1 MNPHRNRLLGRIL
14 IVTALL
20 GWLISLGGLVGVW
33 VLQPSITQ
41 SAVTFLNLGQRT
53 LETTGQ
59 LLDVIDT
66 SLAAASDNITVVQ
79 TMLTETA
86 GTFDKT
92 SPMLQ
97 SAASMVG
104 NDFAKMTTETRNAL
118 ISLKSS
124 AKIVDDSLRFISRI
138 PLIGSPYNPPAPLDV
153 SISNLAASMDNL
165 PANLAEIQAWL
176 NSTGSDL
183 QGLQKSTSQFSLNMG
198 TLIPNLAAARTTA
211 AQYKVLVQDLKNEFG
226 SLQANLPTYIFL
238 AAVVLSLF
246 LVWLA
251 FAQLGT
257 FFQGVEQLRR

>member
-1 MNPHRNRLLGRIL
+1 MNQHQNRLLGWIL

-33 VLQPSITQ
+33 MIQPTITQ
-41 SAVTFLNLGQRT
+41 SGVTFLSTGQST

-59 LLDVIDT
+59 LLNEIDT
-66 SLAAASDNITVVQ
+66 SLAAAVDNIAVVQ
-79 TMLTETA
+79 TMLTVTA
-86 GTFDKT
+86 AAFDKT
-92 SPMLQ
+92 TPMLQ

-104 NDFAKMTTETRNAL
+104 NDFAKMTTETQNAL
-118 ISLKSS
+118 ISLQSS

-176 NSTGSDL
+176 DSTGSDL
-183 QGLQKSTSQFSLNMG
+183 QGLQKSTSQLSLDMG
-198 TLIPNLAAARTTA
+198 TFIPNLTAARTTA
-211 AQYKVLVQDLKNEFG
+211 GEYKALVQEMKIEIG
-226 SLQANLPTYIFL
+226 SLQANFPTYIFL

-246 LVWLA
+246 LIWLA

-257 FFQGVEQLRR
+257 FFQGWQQLRR